1 MQDLPNSWMKTN
13 KDGKNLK
20 KLKRDDKFELM
31 LTAIEEN
38 SGHMIIL
45 ATIEWGKEVCLQYDN
60 TKSMHS
66 RISLN
71 SLNTYCEFKHS

>member
-1 MQDLPNSWMKTN
+1 MSDLPNSRMPT
-13 KDGKNLK
+13 DK
-20 KLKRDDKFELM
+20 KLKRIIRDDSFELM

-45 ATIEWGKEVCLQYDN
+45 ATIEWGKSLCLEYDSK
-60 TKSMHS
+60 KSMHS

-71 SLNTYCEFKHS
+71 SLNTYC